1 MDQGATMIP
10 TKMKNDDDRDSDQD
24 NDERKAWMGRRCDKE
39 QRQ

>member
-10 TKMKNDDDRDSDQD
+10 TKMKNDNDQD
-24 NDERKAWMGRRCDKE
+24 NDQRKAWMGRRCGKE